1 MISKLL
7 LLAVIGAFIGWMTNV
22 FAIKL
27 LFRPLVPVNVL
38 GFKLQG
44 LIPKRKEDIAESIGE
59 TVEKELVSVEEIID
73 KMIEQTDKESII
85 EEIRVK
91 ILNIVEQKMP
101 MLVPSKMKE
110 MIMGYV
116 NEAIDENAEAMMNE
130 MSEKLVH
137 HAAEKVSIS
146 LLIQEKVNE
155 FPLEKLERIILE
167 IAKKELKHIEYLG
180 GVIGFLIGI
189 LQGLIVLNL

>member
-1 MISKLL
+1 MYTKLA

-27 LFRPLVPVNVL
+27 LFRPLQPINIL

-44 LIPKRKEDIAESIGE
+44 LIPKRKSDIAESIGE
-59 TVEKELVSVEEIID
+59 TVEKELVSVEEIVD
-73 KMIEQTDKESII
+73 KMIEQTDKNVII
-85 EEIRVK
+85 EEIRVR
-91 ILNIVEQKMP
+91 ILSIVDQKMP
-101 MLVPSKMKE
+101 MLIPPTMRN
-110 MIMGYV
+110 MIINYV
-116 NEAIDENAEAMMNE
+116 NEAIDENAEGMMNE

-146 LLIQEKVNE
+146 LLIQEKIME
-155 FPLEKLERIILE
+155 FPLEKLERIIME

-180 GVIGFLIGI
+180 GLIGFMIGI